1 MGNMVAA
8 VAACVAL
15 LLTSAA
21 AAGPPDGSTPL
32 LVPGSDQV
40 GRGYDPAT
48 GSDVGMLFSFKAQV
62 GTQSSSLFPS
72 HAVPS
77 GLVVAAAPEQ
87 LGSPTTKVIGTY
99 RSYVDMRSAQAGLPV
114 SAAGFFALN
123 DEAKKM
129 QTTLRNKYV
138 AFTEQTVERFKLKV
152 QYASTEDGA
161 LTPELRPEV
170 LAAFNALP
178 IEGDSGSDDP
188 PEDVPGASAGKTS
201 GAAPAAKGNKYSEF
215 IKRYGPYYVKSATFG
230 GAIRQVAVVNRAGHP
245 PGREAIEAFC
255 DNKLRESTSQESA
268 KGNQSDGGLQP
279 IEIDQFV
286 IQ

>member
-1 MGNMVAA
+1 MISIFILRAHANCVYAHFGSAALLIPTNMVAA

-21 AAGPPDGSTPL
+21 AAGPPDGPSPL
-32 LVPGSDQV
+32 LVPGADQV

-48 GSDVGMLFSFKAQV
+48 GSDVGMLFSFKAQA

-129 QTTLRNKYV
+129 QTVRAVPPGPVVHLPTLF
-138 AFTEQTVERFKLKV
+138 AF
-152 QYASTEDGA
+152 
-161 LTPELRPEV
+161 
-170 LAAFNALP
+170 LP
-178 IEGDSGSDDP
+178 IFDC
-188 PEDVPGASAGKTS
+188 
-201 GAAPAAKGNKYSEF
+201 
-215 IKRYGPYYVKSATFG
+215 I
-230 GAIRQVAVVNRAGHP
+230 H
-245 PGREAIEAFC
+245 
-255 DNKLRESTSQESA
+255 
-268 KGNQSDGGLQP
+268 
-279 IEIDQFV
+279 
-286 IQ
+286 